1 MGLFDFDDL
10 DRVTQSARD
19 TFADGVQTVAHG
31 TAKLLDDVGAHDWAD
46 KADAAGSWAA
56 EGLGAQ
62 TRELELNETD
72 DPAQLLHGDA
82 SSIRKS
88 AGNVKKLGAAFER
101 TGSALRKMD
110 PSDWHGKAADRF
122 REKVQPHPKRWL
134 TAADSFEDAA
144 AALDH
149 YADTVEW
156 AGKQAR
162 EAVERWKQAQKKTAA
177 ALEQYKRKVDHYTQQ
192 ANAAGNQSPQEPGPF
207 HDPGAEGRKS
217 AEHLLKTAR
226 SQRDSA
232 GAQLT
237 VKLARG
243 LSQAPAEP
251 QGLNRLKIEAGNMV
265 KNQLVG
271 AEHQLGGIIKTG
283 TSLLRLVRTVNPQDP
298 YNLTHPA
305 DYATNLTSVAGG
317 LIHTANH
324 PTELVKGVIGEGWG
338 TDRNQAVGAF
348 ATNFIGGGGAVSKVG
363 ARAAAHGME
372 SAAAKD
378 AAKTVGQTAA
388 KDAAEHS
395 AASGASHAA
404 GAKAFEDLGGGPG
417 QDLSHL
423 EPNLAVQNV
432 DQAAAHSF
440 DSMATDGMSS
450 DLNKLENSFGLS
462 SGPNPKDIDPSF
474 FMGGPKEAPP
484 GWGDDGFTVG
494 DSHGGAGT
502 EASHSLPD
510 EVPPEAPKQPEPS
523 GQSDFDELPVD
534 EKHKVASE
542 EMFDGARRFD
552 SEAEA
557 HEFGRSHWDG
567 FRKELDDAQYDA
579 LREYTGE
586 GYPYDYKALNNDLR
600 GLTHSD
606 DPEMAQRIAR
616 MDEALAKKPLPH
628 DIEVLR
634 GTGYDHWLSEL
645 NIDEPY
651 KLVGKSVEE
660 KGFMSTAV
668 GKATFDHQPAMLHL
682 RAPEGTPAAY
692 VEDVSHFGGT
702 ENEIVLGRGRNIHFK
717 RVFVDEKGQYHI
729 YGEIS

>member
-1 MGLFDFDDL
+1 MGLFDDL

-31 TAKLLDDVGAHDWAD
+31 TAKMLDDVGAHDWAD

-162 EAVERWKQAQKKTAA
+162 EAVERWKQAQKQTAA
-177 ALEQYKRKVDHYTQQ
+177 AVEQYRRKVDAYTQQ
-192 ANAAGNQSPQEPGPF
+192 ANAAGDQSPQEPGPF

-243 LSQAPAEP
+243 TCRAPAEP
-251 QGLNRLKIEAGNMV
+251 QGLDRLKREAGNMV

-338 TDRNQAVGAF
+338 TDRNQAIGAF

-363 ARAAAHGME
+363 AKAVAHGME

-378 AAKTVGQTAA
+378 AAKTAA
-388 KDAAEHS
+388 KDS
-395 AASGASHAA
+395 AGVA
-404 GAKAFEDLGGGPG
+404 G
-417 QDLSHL
+417 H
-423 EPNLAVQNV
+423 
-432 DQAAAHSF
+432 
-440 DSMATDGMSS
+440 
-450 DLNKLENSFGLS
+450 
-462 SGPNPKDIDPSF
+462 
-474 FMGGPKEAPP
+474 
-484 GWGDDGFTVG
+484 GDDAA
-494 DSHGGAGT
+494 DA
-502 EASHSLPD
+502 
-510 EVPPEAPKQPEPS
+510 
-523 GQSDFDELPVD
+523 
-534 EKHKVASE
+534 
-542 EMFDGARRFD
+542 ARH
-552 SEAEA
+552 A
-557 HEFGRSHWDG
+557 
-567 FRKELDDAQYDA
+567 DDAA
-579 LREYTGE
+579 
-586 GYPYDYKALNNDLR
+586 
-600 GLTHSD
+600 THSD
-606 DPEMAQRIAR
+606 DVAERADDGGEHPDDAAGAGRDLDPDDPRSLPAAVDKNVDIDSMSHKPVWREDHEPVYRNDNRHPQEIFDQGFHPRDSSNADLYGYVEGNHASAFVGTTTNPDANWLTNYRYEVDAPGGIDVNETLPNNKYREVDQEIAFAGGIDR
-616 MDEALAKKPLPH
+616 KHIKGAWEVFPDGTKGEWTPNPH
-628 DIEVLR
+628 
-634 GTGYDHWLSEL
+634 Y
-645 NIDEPY
+645 EPHIP
-651 KLVGKSVEE
+651 K
-660 KGFMSTAV
+660 
-668 GKATFDHQPAMLHL
+668 QPVAP
-682 RAPEGTPAAY
+682 APEAPPASQLP
-692 VEDVSHFGGT
+692 EGWT
-702 ENEIVLGRGRNIHFK
+702 R
-717 RVFVDEKGQYHI
+717 
-729 YGEIS
+729 

>member
-1 MGLFDFDDL
+1 MGLFDDL

-31 TAKLLDDVGAHDWAD
+31 TAKMLDDVGAHDWAD

-72 DPAQLLHGDA
+72 DPALLLHGDA

-122 REKVQPHPKRWL
+122 REKVQTHPKRWL

-177 ALEQYKRKVDHYTQQ
+177 AVEQYKRKVDNYNQQ
-192 ANAAGNQSPQEPGPF
+192 ADAAGNQSPQEPGPF

-237 VKLARG
+237 VKLARATG
-243 LSQAPAEP
+243 RAPAEP
-251 QGLNRLKIEAGNMV
+251 QGLARLKREAGNMV

-324 PTELVKGVIGEGWG
+324 PTELVKGFIGEGWG
-338 TDRNQAVGAF
+338 TDRNQAIGAF

-363 ARAAAHGME
+363 AKAAAHGME

-378 AAKTVGQTAA
+378 AAHAAA
-388 KDAAEHS
+388 KDSAGVAGHGDDAADAARHTDDAATHSDEAAERADDGGEHPDD
-395 AASGASHAA
+395 AA
-404 GAKAFEDLGGGPG
+404 GAGRDLDP
-417 QDLSHL
+417 DDPRSL
-423 EPNLAVQNV
+423 PAAVDKNI
-432 DQAAAHSF
+432 DI
-440 DSMATDGMSS
+440 DGMSHKPVWRES
-450 DLNKLENSFGLS
+450 HEPLYRNDNRHPREIFDQGFHPRDSSNVDLFGYVESSHGSAFVSTTRDADANWVTHYRYEVDAPGGIDVNETLPNNKYHEIDQEIAFAG
-462 SGPNPKDIDPSF
+462 GIDRKHIKGAWEMDPRTGTKGEWIPNPHYEPHI
-474 FMGGPKEAPP
+474 PKKPVAPAPEAPP
-484 GWGDDGFTVG
+484 
-494 DSHGGAGT
+494 S
-502 EASHSLPD
+502 SQL
-510 EVPPEAPKQPEPS
+510 
-523 GQSDFDELPVD
+523 
-534 EKHKVASE
+534 
-542 EMFDGARRFD
+542 
-552 SEAEA
+552 
-557 HEFGRSHWDG
+557 
-567 FRKELDDAQYDA
+567 
-579 LREYTGE
+579 
-586 GYPYDYKALNNDLR
+586 
-600 GLTHSD
+600 
-606 DPEMAQRIAR
+606 
-616 MDEALAKKPLPH
+616 
-628 DIEVLR
+628 
-634 GTGYDHWLSEL
+634 
-645 NIDEPY
+645 
-651 KLVGKSVEE
+651 
-660 KGFMSTAV
+660 
-668 GKATFDHQPAMLHL
+668 
-682 RAPEGTPAAY
+682 PEGWT
-692 VEDVSHFGGT
+692 
-702 ENEIVLGRGRNIHFK
+702 L
-717 RVFVDEKGQYHI
+717 
-729 YGEIS
+729 

>member
-1 MGLFDFDDL
+1 MGFFDEV
-10 DRVTQSARD
+10 DRFTQSARD
-19 TFADGVQTVAHG
+19 TVADGVQTVTHG
-31 TAKLLDDVGAHDWAD
+31 TAIMLDDVGAHDWAD
-46 KADAAGSWAA
+46 KADAAGTWAA
-56 EGLGAQ
+56 DKLGAQ
-62 TRELELNETD
+62 ARELELDETD
-72 DPAQLLHGDA
+72 DPALLLHGDA
-82 SSIRKS
+82 SGIRKS
-88 AGNVKKLGAAFER
+88 ARQLKKLGAAFER
-101 TGSALRKMD
+101 TGLALRKMD

-122 REKVQPHPKRWL
+122 REKVQTHPKRWL
-134 TAADSFEDAA
+134 RAADSFEDAA

-156 AGKQAR
+156 ACKQAR
-162 EAVERWKQAQKKTAA
+162 EAAERWKQAQKQSAA
-177 ALEQYKRKVDHYTQQ
+177 ALKQYKRKVDEHHQ
-192 ANAAGNQSPQEPGPF
+192 ADAAGQAPGPF
-207 HDPGAEGRKS
+207 HDHDPGTEGRKS
-217 AEHLLKTAR
+217 AAHLLKTAR

-232 GAQLT
+232 GAQLAA
-237 VKLARG
+237 KLARG
-243 LSQAPAEP
+243 TSRAPAPP
-251 QGLNRLKIEAGNMV
+251 QGLGLLKREVGNTV

-271 AEHQLGGIIKTG
+271 AEHQLGGVIKTG

-305 DYATNLTSVAGG
+305 DYATHLTSVAGG

-324 PTELVKGVIGEGWG
+324 PTELVKGLIGEGWS
-338 TDRNQAVGAF
+338 TDRNQAIGAF

-363 ARAAAHGME
+363 AKAAAHGME

-378 AAKTVGQTAA
+378 AAKTAAKDSA

-395 AASGASHAA
+395 ADAA
-404 GAKAFEDLGGGPG
+404 GAKAFEDLGGGLG

-423 EPNLAVQNV
+423 EPNLAIQNV

-494 DSHGGAGT
+494 DSHGGAST

-510 EVPPEAPKQPEPS
+510 EVPPETPKQPEPS

-534 EKHKVASE
+534 EKHKTASE
-542 EMFDGARRFD
+542 ELFDGARRFD

-579 LREYTGE
+579 LHEYTGE
-586 GYPYDYKALNNDLR
+586 GEPYDYKALNNDLR

-616 MDEALAKKPLPH
+616 IDEALAKKPLPH

-634 GTGYDHWLSEL
+634 GTGYDHWLSEF
-645 NIDEPY
+645 NIDDP
-651 KLVGKSVEE
+651 KDLVGKSVQE

-668 GKATFDHQPAMLHL
+668 GKATFEHQPAMLHL

-692 VEDVSHFGGT
+692 VEDISHFGGT

-717 RVFVDEKGQYHI
+717 QVFMDEKGKYHI

>member
-1 MGLFDFDDL
+1 MGLFDDL

-31 TAKLLDDVGAHDWAD
+31 TAMMLDDVGAHDWAD

-56 EGLGAQ
+56 NELGAQ

-72 DPAQLLHGDA
+72 DPALLLHGDA

-122 REKVQPHPKRWL
+122 REKVQTHPKRWL

-144 AALDH
+144 TALDH

-177 ALEQYKRKVDHYTQQ
+177 AVEQYKRKVDNYNQQ
-192 ANAAGNQSPQEPGPF
+192 ADAAGNQSPQEPGPF

-237 VKLARG
+237 VKLARATG
-243 LSQAPAEP
+243 RAPAEP
-251 QGLNRLKIEAGNMV
+251 QGLARLKREAGNMV

-324 PTELVKGVIGEGWG
+324 PTELVKGFIGEGWG
-338 TDRNQAVGAF
+338 TDRNQAIGAF

-363 ARAAAHGME
+363 AKAAAHGME

-378 AAKTVGQTAA
+378 AAHAAA
-388 KDAAEHS
+388 KDSAGVAGHGDDAADAARHTDDAATHSDEAAERADDGGEHPDD
-395 AASGASHAA
+395 AA
-404 GAKAFEDLGGGPG
+404 GAGRDLDP
-417 QDLSHL
+417 DDPRSL
-423 EPNLAVQNV
+423 PAAVDKNI
-432 DQAAAHSF
+432 DI
-440 DSMATDGMSS
+440 DGMSHKPVWRES
-450 DLNKLENSFGLS
+450 HEPLYRNDNRHPREIFDQGFHPRDSSNVDLYGYVEGSHGSAFVSTTRDADANWVANYRYEVDAPGGIDVNETLPNNKYHEIDQEIAFAG
-462 SGPNPKDIDPSF
+462 GIDRKHIKGAWEVDPRTGTKGEWIPNPHYEPHI
-474 FMGGPKEAPP
+474 PKKPVAPAPEAPP
-484 GWGDDGFTVG
+484 
-494 DSHGGAGT
+494 
-502 EASHSLPD
+502 ASQLPD
-510 EVPPEAPKQPEPS
+510 
-523 GQSDFDELPVD
+523 GWTL
-534 EKHKVASE
+534 
-542 EMFDGARRFD
+542 
-552 SEAEA
+552 
-557 HEFGRSHWDG
+557 
-567 FRKELDDAQYDA
+567 
-579 LREYTGE
+579 
-586 GYPYDYKALNNDLR
+586 
-600 GLTHSD
+600 
-606 DPEMAQRIAR
+606 
-616 MDEALAKKPLPH
+616 
-628 DIEVLR
+628 
-634 GTGYDHWLSEL
+634 
-645 NIDEPY
+645 
-651 KLVGKSVEE
+651 
-660 KGFMSTAV
+660 
-668 GKATFDHQPAMLHL
+668 
-682 RAPEGTPAAY
+682 
-692 VEDVSHFGGT
+692 
-702 ENEIVLGRGRNIHFK
+702 
-717 RVFVDEKGQYHI
+717 
-729 YGEIS
+729 

>member
-1 MGLFDFDDL
+1 MGLFHDL

-31 TAKLLDDVGAHDWAD
+31 TAKMLDDVGAHDWAD

-56 EGLGAQ
+56 KGLGAQ

-122 REKVQPHPKRWL
+122 REKVQTHPKRWL

-177 ALEQYKRKVDHYTQQ
+177 AVEQYKRKVDNYNQQ
-192 ANAAGNQSPQEPGPF
+192 ADAAGNQSPQEPGPF

-237 VKLARG
+237 VKLARATCR
-243 LSQAPAEP
+243 APAEP
-251 QGLNRLKIEAGNMV
+251 QGLDRLKREAGNMV

-324 PTELVKGVIGEGWG
+324 PTELIKGAIGEGWG
-338 TDRNQAVGAF
+338 TDRNQAIAAF

-363 ARAAAHGME
+363 AKAAAHGME

-378 AAKTVGQTAA
+378 AAKTAA
-388 KDAAEHS
+388 KDS
-395 AASGASHAA
+395 AGVA
-404 GAKAFEDLGGGPG
+404 G
-417 QDLSHL
+417 H
-423 EPNLAVQNV
+423 
-432 DQAAAHSF
+432 
-440 DSMATDGMSS
+440 
-450 DLNKLENSFGLS
+450 
-462 SGPNPKDIDPSF
+462 
-474 FMGGPKEAPP
+474 
-484 GWGDDGFTVG
+484 GDDAA
-494 DSHGGAGT
+494 DA
-502 EASHSLPD
+502 
-510 EVPPEAPKQPEPS
+510 
-523 GQSDFDELPVD
+523 
-534 EKHKVASE
+534 
-542 EMFDGARRFD
+542 ARH
-552 SEAEA
+552 A
-557 HEFGRSHWDG
+557 
-567 FRKELDDAQYDA
+567 DDAA
-579 LREYTGE
+579 
-586 GYPYDYKALNNDLR
+586 
-600 GLTHSD
+600 THSD
-606 DPEMAQRIAR
+606 DVAERANDGGEHPDDAAGAGRDLDPDDPRSLPAAVDKNIDIDSMSHKPVWREGHEPLYRNDNRHPREIFDQGFHPRDSSNVDLFGYVESSHGSAFVSTTRDADANWVTHYRYEVDAPGGIDVNETLPNNKYHEIDQEIAFAGGIDRKHIKGAWEMDPRTGTKGEWIPNPHY
-616 MDEALAKKPLPH
+616 EPHIPKKPVAP
-628 DIEVLR
+628 
-634 GTGYDHWLSEL
+634 
-645 NIDEPY
+645 
-651 KLVGKSVEE
+651 
-660 KGFMSTAV
+660 
-668 GKATFDHQPAMLHL
+668 
-682 RAPEGTPAAY
+682 APEAPPSSQLPEGWT
-692 VEDVSHFGGT
+692 
-702 ENEIVLGRGRNIHFK
+702 L
-717 RVFVDEKGQYHI
+717 
-729 YGEIS
+729 

>member
-1 MGLFDFDDL
+1 MGLFDDL

-31 TAKLLDDVGAHDWAD
+31 TAMMLDDVGAHDWAD

-56 EGLGAQ
+56 NELGAQ

-72 DPAQLLHGDA
+72 DPALLLHGDA

-122 REKVQPHPKRWL
+122 REKVQTHPKRWL

-177 ALEQYKRKVDHYTQQ
+177 AVEQYKRKVDNYNQQ
-192 ANAAGNQSPQEPGPF
+192 ADAAGNQSPQEPGPF

-237 VKLARG
+237 VKLARATG
-243 LSQAPAEP
+243 RAPAEP
-251 QGLNRLKIEAGNMV
+251 QGLARLKREAGNMV

-324 PTELVKGVIGEGWG
+324 PTELVKGFIGEGWG

-363 ARAAAHGME
+363 AKAAAHGME

-378 AAKTVGQTAA
+378 AAHAAA
-388 KDAAEHS
+388 KDSAGVAGHGDDAADAARHTDDAATHSDEAAERADDGGEHPDD
-395 AASGASHAA
+395 AA
-404 GAKAFEDLGGGPG
+404 GAGRDLDP
-417 QDLSHL
+417 DDPRSL
-423 EPNLAVQNV
+423 PAAVDKNI
-432 DQAAAHSF
+432 DI
-440 DSMATDGMSS
+440 DGMSHKPVWREGHEPLYRNDNRHPREIFDQGFHPRDS
-450 DLNKLENSFGLS
+450 SNVDLFGYVESSHGSAFVSTTRDADANWVTHYRYEVDAPGGIDVNETLPNNKYHEIDQEIAFAG
-462 SGPNPKDIDPSF
+462 GIDRKHIKGAWEMDPRTGTKGEWIPNPHYEPHI
-474 FMGGPKEAPP
+474 PKKPVAPAPEAPP
-484 GWGDDGFTVG
+484 
-494 DSHGGAGT
+494 S
-502 EASHSLPD
+502 SQL
-510 EVPPEAPKQPEPS
+510 
-523 GQSDFDELPVD
+523 
-534 EKHKVASE
+534 
-542 EMFDGARRFD
+542 
-552 SEAEA
+552 
-557 HEFGRSHWDG
+557 
-567 FRKELDDAQYDA
+567 
-579 LREYTGE
+579 
-586 GYPYDYKALNNDLR
+586 
-600 GLTHSD
+600 
-606 DPEMAQRIAR
+606 
-616 MDEALAKKPLPH
+616 
-628 DIEVLR
+628 
-634 GTGYDHWLSEL
+634 
-645 NIDEPY
+645 
-651 KLVGKSVEE
+651 
-660 KGFMSTAV
+660 
-668 GKATFDHQPAMLHL
+668 
-682 RAPEGTPAAY
+682 PEGWT
-692 VEDVSHFGGT
+692 
-702 ENEIVLGRGRNIHFK
+702 L
-717 RVFVDEKGQYHI
+717 
-729 YGEIS
+729 